1 MPAAF
6 EGNLTD
12 EEVAEIEGL
21 MNKTEQ
27 IGGQVEK
34 NVDNPPEKA
43 IPQPQ
48 PQQQQKTLNGDRAD
62 PAKVKGTEESKER
75 MYRVLEL
82 IGFTYSQEEKGE
94 RWRKNMG
101 DLKIAIDFTPENPD
115 GRAWAKPKGGDTFLS
130 EEEVRELPVLK
141 MARQLWTSDEPLPP
155 AIIVANI
162 TAKSE
167 SGRGILVEFED
178 PFEGPKQIWYG
189 VGAVKTNHAG
199 AQGHDNKITEGEK
212 FIPHG
217 FSKQTKTAEAKLKL
231 PRPIVL
237 PDYEQ
242 QLAAAPVA
250 HANGDSG
257 GEEQKPA
264 APHQVQAPATPA
276 VPKSTPAPVKRTMND
291 SVEVAKVKKSEAP
304 ETYADLMKECLH
316 EGVDSVND
324 ILAEAF
330 HINDETKADLAL
342 RIAQSLFINM
352 GKNRRTPRY

>member
-1 MPAAF
+1 MSAAF
-6 EGNLTD
+6 EGDLTD
-12 EEVAEIEGL
+12 EEVAEIEEL
-21 MNKTEQ
+21 F
-27 IGGQVEK
+27 
-34 NVDNPPEKA
+34 D
-43 IPQPQ
+43 QPS
-48 PQQQQKTLNGDRAD
+48 PMQQQSQKTLNGDRAD

-82 IGFTYSQEEKGE
+82 IGFTFSEEEKGE

-101 DLKIAIDFTPENPD
+101 DLKIAIDFTAENPD

-199 AQGHDNKITEGEK
+199 AQGHDDKITEGEK

-342 RIAQSLFINM
+342 RIAQSLFIDV

>member
-1 MPAAF
+1 MSAAF
-6 EGNLTD
+6 EGDLTD
-12 EEVAEIEGL
+12 EEVAEIEEL
-21 MNKTEQ
+21 F
-27 IGGQVEK
+27 
-34 NVDNPPEKA
+34 D
-43 IPQPQ
+43 QPS
-48 PQQQQKTLNGDRAD
+48 PMQQQSQKTLNGDRAD

-82 IGFTYSQEEKGE
+82 IGFTFSEEEKGE

-101 DLKIAIDFTPENPD
+101 DLKIAIDFTAENPD

-212 FIPHG
+212 FIPQG

>member
-1 MPAAF
+1 MSAAF
-6 EGNLTD
+6 EGDLTD
-12 EEVAEIEGL
+12 EEVAEIEEL
-21 MNKTEQ
+21 F
-27 IGGQVEK
+27 
-34 NVDNPPEKA
+34 D
-43 IPQPQ
+43 QPS
-48 PQQQQKTLNGDRAD
+48 PMQQQSQKTLNGDRAD

-212 FIPHG
+212 FIPQG

-257 GEEQKPA
+257 GEDAGEEEQKPA